1 MKLFKVPIL
10 TISGDT
16 VERERCLLGVIAAL
30 LLTSFLVPGYSYSPP
45 AAEFVERNFPVYE
58 ERPARSAYV
67 ECALYTRSYYH
78 YVVDWVLSYPHDH
91 GFSRPGYFRTVIV
104 VRDWE
109 SFVKEAP
116 HHCEILWANDVGWND
131 PLYSASLRLKNVTAG
146 TKDYVKLEPFF
157 TYARYRQQP
166 TGNWTRVHVTVF
178 TDDVKEP
185 VKLPFLAVWVGVVA
199 LSLLGVLLNIKG
211 DKILLVGFLA
221 LLILGA
227 LFAGEYIKNERY
239 IEEREQVFKQIL
251 ALNSTGGE
259 CGMVTAAVSADFKS
273 KEDISWFLTTLKRE
287 NSSISSARWEDYTVR
302 ISVTTPFN
310 SYKNLLDE
318 FEEKGWEV
326 SAIELDPSAFHRPPE
341 EIKKINDTIRTLLRY
356 LPLLPDDER
365 KAVEDYVESLNETIR
380 RDVAKGQGTCIEVIT
395 STPEAFVYNY
405 AGYSDFLAK
414 FALVITGLMFVVI
427 WKR

>member
-1 MKLFKVPIL
+1 MK
-10 TISGDT
+10 
-16 VERERCLLGVIAAL
+16 REWCLLSLIAVL
-30 LLTSFLVPGYSYSPP
+30 LIVSFLIPESSYSPP
-45 AAEFVERNFPVYE
+45 PAEFVERNFPVYE

-109 SFVKEAP
+109 SFVKDVP
-116 HHCEILWANDVGWND
+116 HHCEILEVNDLDWND

-146 TKDYVKLEPFF
+146 TEDYVKLEPFF
-157 TYARYRQQP
+157 TYAGYRQQP

-178 TDDVKEP
+178 TDDVREQ

-211 DKILLVGFLA
+211 NKILIAGFIA
-221 LLILGA
+221 LLVIGA
-227 LFAGEYIKNERY
+227 LFVGEYIKNEHG
-239 IEEREQVFKQIL
+239 IAEREQTFKELL

-259 CGMVTAAVSADFKS
+259 CGMTVAGVSADFKS
-273 KEDISWFLTTLKRE
+273 KEDVSWFLTTLKRE
-287 NSSISSARWEDYTVR
+287 NSSISSVRWEDYTVR
-302 ISVTTPFN
+302 ISVATSFN
-310 SYKNLLDE
+310 SYKILLDE
-318 FEEKGWEV
+318 FGEKGWEV
-326 SAIELDPSAFHRPPE
+326 STIELDPSAFHRPQE
-341 EIKKINDTIRTLLRY
+341 EIKKINDTIQTLLKY

-365 KAVEDYVESLNETIR
+365 KVVEEYVENLNETIR
-380 RDVAKGQGTCIEVIT
+380 RDVTKGQGACVEVIA

-414 FALVITGLMFVVI
+414 FALLVTAIMMVVAV
-427 WKR
+427 RR